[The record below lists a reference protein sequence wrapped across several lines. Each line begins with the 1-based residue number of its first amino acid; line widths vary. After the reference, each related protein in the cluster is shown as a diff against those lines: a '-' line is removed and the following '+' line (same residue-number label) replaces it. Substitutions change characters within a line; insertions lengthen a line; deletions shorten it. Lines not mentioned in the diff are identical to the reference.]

1 MLHDEKP
8 ESTGSITRKA
18 LIASGIG
25 TVAVLGL
32 GGSAFA
38 QGAPSEAAIQAALKS
53 GIPPDDGLA
62 HPIPYTPPL
71 GTGKDRGLALG
82 GGAIYLVS
90 WYSGYFTSLAQN
102 GVDLKLAD
110 VMVGTSA
117 GTLGNYAILMDTVA
131 QMKSVMEGFGQNPA
145 SMNYSLTP
153 PFSAQRAGYVG
164 NSLPTASV
172 ANIRELGR
180 AAMAAHTNPVTEWQ
194 AVITRLTA
202 AGKAWPS
209 PKYHTTAN
217 DCYTGQRLVVSQDDN
232 IPAID
237 AMSASSSWP
246 GLAGPT
252 PLKDRQAM
260 DGGACESST
269 HSDVVAGAKRV
280 LIVSLASGDD
290 ARDNAQGLRLGHFPN
305 TLLQEVKNLEAG
317 GSKVMLIVAGCP
329 PGYAK
334 IDLVDPALIPVAIK
348 YGSDR
353 GVSDAAEIR
362 DFWT

>member
-8 ESTGSITRKA
+8 ESAGRITRKA

-25 TVAVLGL
+25 AVAALGVA
-32 GGSAFA
+32 GRAFG
-38 QGAPSEAAIQAALKS
+38 QGTPNEAAIQAALQS

-131 QMKSVMEGFGQNPA
+131 QMKSVMEGFGQSPA
-145 SMNYSLTP
+145 SMNYSLAP

-172 ANIRELGR
+172 ANIQELGPRSDGSPHQSGYGVASGHHAVDRCRERVAVAEIPHDRKRLLHR
-180 AAMAAHTNPVTEWQ
+180 AAAG
-194 AVITRLTA
+194 RLA
-202 AGKAWPS
+202 RR
-209 PKYHTTAN
+209 
-217 DCYTGQRLVVSQDDN
+217 QRS
-232 IPAID
+232 
-237 AMSASSSWP
+237 
-246 GLAGPT
+246 G
-252 PLKDRQAM
+252 DRR
-260 DGGACESST
+260 
-269 HSDVVAGAKRV
+269 DVGIVFVAGTRRA
-280 LIVSLASGDD
+280 
-290 ARDNAQGLRLGHFPN
+290 
-305 TLLQEVKNLEAG
+305 
-317 GSKVMLIVAGCP
+317 
-329 PGYAK
+329 
-334 IDLVDPALIPVAIK
+334 
-348 YGSDR
+348 
-353 GVSDAAEIR
+353 DAAEGSPSYGRRHVRILDPFR
-362 DFWT
+362 RGRRSEARADRVARFRG